1 MECLFCQIVKGKI
14 PSEVIFEN
22 KRVLAFLDVNPC
34 SNGHTVVIPKKHYE
48 KLSQIP
54 DKEVKNLFSVVVK
67 LAGKNQ
73 KQMRAP
79 AFNIGIN
86 DGEFAG
92 QVIPHVHVHII
103 PRYKGDGG
111 GSVHSIVQ
119 GRVNKNKLREI
130 AEKIRR

>member
-67 LAGKNQ
+67 LAGKIQ
-73 KQMRAP
+73 KQMKAS

>member
-54 DKEVKNLFSVVVK
+54 DKEVKNLFIVVVK
-67 LAGKNQ
+67 LAGKIQ
-73 KQMRAP
+73 KQMKAS

>member
-67 LAGKNQ
+67 LAEKIQ
-73 KQMRAP
+73 KQMKAS